1 MKLKITKEIKQ
12 KYPNLRIGVVVG
24 RGVKNRESDSNLEQF
39 KRVSEEKLRA
49 SDWTSEHLVEH
60 PFIAAWRETYRSFG
74 AKPKEYTPT
83 AESIIKRVL
92 KGNDLPKINAIV
104 DAYLAVE
111 LEHFLPTGGYDLD
124 IIDGDITLKFS
135 PGGESFTAI
144 GGAKKQTKEGEVVY
158 SDAKRV
164 LTIKWNF
171 LDCDETKITFS
182 TENFILCIEAADA
195 KIPTDSLEMATER
208 LRKILEQ
215 FCPGTY
221 QSFIANVSVN
231 IDLTWEI

>member
-92 KGNDLPKINAIV
+92 KGNDLPKINASEGQEIQEYNEKPKSRYQIW
-104 DAYLAVE
+104 AR
-111 LEHFLPTGGYDLD
+111 G
-124 IIDGDITLKFS
+124 
-135 PGGESFTAI
+135 
-144 GGAKKQTKEGEVVY
+144 KQ
-158 SDAKRV
+158 
-164 LTIKWNF
+164 
-171 LDCDETKITFS
+171 
-182 TENFILCIEAADA
+182 
-195 KIPTDSLEMATER
+195 
-208 LRKILEQ
+208 KILYNQ
-215 FCPGTY
+215 LVIVLG
-221 QSFIANVSVN
+221 
-231 IDLTWEI
+231 